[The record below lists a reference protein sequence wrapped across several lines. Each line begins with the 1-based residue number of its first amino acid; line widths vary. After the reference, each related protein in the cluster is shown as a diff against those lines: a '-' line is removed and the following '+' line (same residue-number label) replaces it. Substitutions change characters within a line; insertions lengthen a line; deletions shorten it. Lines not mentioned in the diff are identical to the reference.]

1 MNYILDNIKTEAGKR
16 LWTKMNNSYG
26 SSVWGPVGDGI
37 VEIEAE
43 VEARIIK
50 LLEDEQ
56 SDWLSHDGECDCRIK
71 GLEIKRLIALIKKQR
86 ERSK

>member
-1 MNYILDNIKTEAGKR
+1 MNHILDNIKTEAGKR
-16 LWTKMNNSYG
+16 LWTKINDNYG

-50 LLEDEQ
+50 LLEENYP
-56 SDWLSHDGECDCRIK
+56 G
-71 GLEIKRLIALIKKQR
+71 RLAGAIALI
-86 ERSK
+86 EGESNAD

>member
-1 MNYILDNIKTEAGKR
+1 MNHILDSIKTEAGKR
-16 LWTKMNNSYG
+16 LWTKINDNYG

-50 LLEDEQ
+50 LLDDPSTVQ
-56 SDWLSHDGECDCRIK
+56 KWFSDFPKLTYKEC
-71 GLEIKRLIALIKKQR
+71 LIALIKGEK
-86 ERSK
+86 

>member
-1 MNYILDNIKTEAGKR
+1 
-16 LWTKMNNSYG
+16 MNNNYG

-50 LLEDEQ
+50 LLEENKWRDEVVFTYA
-56 SDWLSHDGECDCRIK
+56 
-71 GLEIKRLIALIKKQR
+71 IALIKG
-86 ERSK
+86 E